1 MDMVR
6 EKIIVGIADLV
17 VVHNPAVLVT
27 IGLGSCVAI
36 SFRDPVARFGGLAHI
51 LLPAIEES
59 KNKDNPLKFADTAIE
74 KAVEM
79 MLQMGCARNRIETKI
94 AGGASMFSF
103 KEADMQIGTRIAGG
117 ASMFSFKEADM
128 QIGTRNVEAVRR
140 KLKDFKLPIIASDTG
155 GNYGRTVEFDIASGV
170 MLVKSAFNGNKEI

>member
-27 IGLGSCVAI
+27 IGLGSCVAV
-36 SFRDPVARFGGLAHI
+36 SFRDPVAKFGGLAHI

-74 KAVEM
+74 NAVGI

-94 AGGASMFSF
+94 AGGASMFNS
-103 KEADMQIGTRIAGG
+103 
-117 ASMFSFKEADM
+117 KEADM

-140 KLKDFKLPIIASDTG
+140 KLKDLKLPIIASDTG

-170 MLVKSAFNGNKEI
+170 MHVKSAFNGNKEI

>member
-1 MDMVR
+1 MDLVK

-27 IGLGSCVAI
+27 IGLGSCVAV

-74 KAVEM
+74 KGVEM
-79 MLQMGCARNRIETKI
+79 MLRKGCLKNRIETKI

-103 KEADMQIGTRIAGG
+103 KEADMQIGA
-117 ASMFSFKEADM
+117 
-128 QIGTRNVEAVRR
+128 RNVEAVRR
-140 KLKDFKLPIIASDTG
+140 KLQELKLPIIASDTG
-155 GNYGRTVEFDIASGV
+155 GNYGRTIEFDIASGA
-170 MLVKSAFNGNKEI
+170 MFVKSAFNGNKEI

>member
-1 MDMVR
+1 MVR

-27 IGLGSCVAI
+27 IGLGSCVAV

-51 LLPAIEES
+51 LLPTIEES

-74 KAVEM
+74 KAVGM

-94 AGGASMFSF
+94 AGGASMFS
-103 KEADMQIGTRIAGG
+103 
-117 ASMFSFKEADM
+117 SKEADM

-140 KLKDFKLPIIASDTG
+140 KLKDLNLPIIASDTG
-155 GNYGRTVEFDIASGV
+155 GNYGRTVEFDIASGA
-170 MLVKSAFNGNKEI
+170 MFVKSAFNGNKYL

>member
-1 MDMVR
+1 MDMVK

-27 IGLGSCVAI
+27 IGLGSCVAV
-36 SFRDPVARFGGLAHI
+36 SFRDPVAKFGGLAHI

-74 KAVEM
+74 KGVEM
-79 MLQMGCARNRIETKI
+79 MLQKGCLKNRIETKI

-103 KEADMQIGTRIAGG
+103 KY
-117 ASMFSFKEADM
+117 ADM

-140 KLKDFKLPIIASDTG
+140 KLKDLKLPIVASDTG
-155 GNYGRTVEFDIASGV
+155 GNYGRTIEFDIESGV
-170 MLVKSAFNGNKEI
+170 MFIKSAFNGNKEI